1 MFNLL
6 SIVFLGLE
14 LPELSSSRNVEFIFL
29 AFPIYFFFFLIFAF
43 KTYASLKRFLLNGQN
58 NVYIILSSYVEG
70 YVKKI
75 KSESYVFGLFLGVQS
90 LEVVV
95 GKFTV

>member
-14 LPELSSSRNVEFIFL
+14 LPELSSSRNVKFIFL
-29 AFPIYFFFFLIFAF
+29 AFPVFFFFIFAF
-43 KTYASLKRFLLNGQN
+43 KTYASLKRFLLNGQD

-75 KSESYVFGLFLGVQS
+75 KSESYVFGLFPGVQS

-95 GKFTV
+95 AKFTV